1 MLAENELPLLADK
14 LKPYIVP
21 WLPKSSTSGIGG
33 GGGSLST
40 HDIGG
45 SYHSGTLRSDQAPQ
59 FALLDGSRVF
69 TGNIVFS
76 GSQTVDG
83 VDLSVHVADAN
94 AHHAQ
99 ATIGVNSGL
108 TLSGQLFNMGTPG
121 GLSATSSNAVS
132 GASHTHAIDSTIAR
146 SAITLSV
153 SGLGFSGGGDL
164 TANRTFSLASS
175 SNPGAAASI
184 LATSAGGTLTLH
196 NSGSTATAALVIGN
210 GSTGR
215 LAIGSSGWVDNGT
228 QLSLLGTRTL
238 YVGGSVVGG
247 TSWNVTGSEATF
259 MAGVDSTHTFG
270 RARLSS
276 PIAGSMMLSH
286 VDSATTTGYA
296 FRQTSPGATI
306 VNAASGQT
314 IYTRIANADIYT
326 TTATGINISSS
337 SNIGTDNYAS
347 QATGWRVDYAGGGDF
362 RYLFADEMH
371 VKSFIADLEQ
381 ALAGGQ
387 IICKSV
393 AVLAVDF
400 TAPAAGGTAT
410 LRVRDLPS
418 AANMATFQSGDV
430 VRLRNFSRA
439 SGSLSVSDCWGVAT
453 TYTDQT
459 DGTQTWTFT
468 RSTAPN
474 AGAMTA
480 GTVVKADSLV
490 LDYGVSG
497 NGFYEV
503 NAIDGAYGVNS
514 PYAQIA
520 RWTGHPATGTVINGR
535 FGKISGLSIG
545 VANEMGIAVGSGFTT
560 SDEYFKASNVGVIQN
575 NVDSTWYVSGVPAI
589 KIDTGYGIDLKLAEL
604 ETSYITWRDTIGT
617 GTAKASISVFNSTSS
632 GMVLQ
637 SNIADATKESVAW
650 IVATN
655 TAAATSSCGLYLRN
669 GLSGAYDSYAQMSS
683 KRFAVGYSKYL
694 YMTEAWS
701 NLAVGNH
708 SEISNDIGTY
718 KALMIAGNKS
728 FDSTNRRVDIY
739 DKAFVS
745 SIVEVGYNRTTGNVS
760 KFTGR
765 NGVTCSISLT
775 ATSWS
780 NGAGIAFNAYHAD
793 DSISPVASG
802 AFKFLGSQYTGN
814 ITTPGLLYYDGN
826 SSALSLFIG
835 EAGLANEANVTTW
848 TKMFEFKRDGNI
860 ALGGAGSYGGGF
872 GVIFINNRTTVPT
885 SNPVG
890 GGLLYV
896 DAGAL
901 KYRGSSGTV
910 TTIANA

>member
-184 LATSAGGTLTLH
+184 LATSAGGTLTLN

-270 RARLSS
+270 QARLSS

-535 FGKISGLSIG
+535 FGKLSGLSIG
-545 VANEMGIAVGSGFTT
+545 VANEMGIAVGSGFTA
-560 SDEYFKASNVGVIQN
+560 SDAYFKASNVNVLQN
-575 NVDSTWYVSGVPAI
+575 NVDSTWKIGGVDNV
-589 KIDTGYGIDLKLAEL
+589 KIDSSTGMNIKASEASTYPNAIANGVSWWVSTLGSGTQVAQVGASKDGVYGHNLWLSAYTDGTFGGVVK
-604 ETSYITWRDTIGT
+604 ITGT
-617 GTAKASISVFNSTSS
+617 GTVGTISEFQVAGSSPGFGGNIYGKVLSTGYILFRVGSHEFNYDANGLKVGHTSAASDGTATIPYFNFT
-632 GMVLQ
+632 
-637 SNIADATKESVAW
+637 ND
-650 IVATN
+650 TN
-655 TAAATSSCGLYLRN
+655 TGIYRPAA
-669 GLSGAYDSYAQMSS
+669 DQ
-683 KRFAVGYSKYL
+683 
-694 YMTEAWS
+694 
-701 NLAVGNH
+701 
-708 SEISNDIGTY
+708 I
-718 KALMIAGNKS
+718 
-728 FDSTNRRVDIY
+728 
-739 DKAFVS
+739 
-745 SIVEVGYNRTTGNVS
+745 
-760 KFTGR
+760 
-765 NGVTCSISLT
+765 
-775 ATSWS
+775 
-780 NGAGIAFNAYHAD
+780 GIA
-793 DSISPVASG
+793 
-802 AFKFLGSQYTGN
+802 TGGTQRVL
-814 ITTPGLLYYDGN
+814 IGN
-826 SSALSLFIG
+826 SSITLGEQIIKTGVAGQYETLRLGGGGSGIANANFITFYDQSGTTRQGYVGLGSTFNYNVSLASDLG
-835 EAGLANEANVTTW
+835 DTVVSAGLGSVTVGANGTTS
-848 TKMFEFKRDGNI
+848 I
-860 ALGGAGSYGGGF
+860 AQSSA
-872 GVIFINNRTTVPT
+872 TAAVPT
-885 SNPVG
+885 
-890 GGLLYV
+890 LLLTQP
-896 DAGAL
+896 DL
-901 KYRGSSGTV
+901 SEEFIEFSGTV
-910 TTIANA
+910 AAGNPIDTAALGSYYGKVRVSVNGTFKWLALYN